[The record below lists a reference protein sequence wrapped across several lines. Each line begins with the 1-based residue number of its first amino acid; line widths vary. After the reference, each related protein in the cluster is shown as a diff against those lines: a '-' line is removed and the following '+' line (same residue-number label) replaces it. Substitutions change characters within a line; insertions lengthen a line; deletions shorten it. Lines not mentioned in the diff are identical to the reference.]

1 MSQQGP
7 HLSSST
13 WGKLGLG
20 VGALVCVLPLLLFGL
35 GGGKLPTLPALQQC
49 VLTAV
54 FIASLVSCSLV
65 ASWRPMIGLLA
76 LPPVF
81 FGLMCLAC
89 WWVVA
94 R

>member
-1 MSQQGP
+1 MNQQGP
-7 HLSSST
+7 HLSSFT
-13 WGKLGLG
+13 WARLGLG
-20 VGALVCVLPLLLFGL
+20 VGAGVCVPPLLLFGL
-35 GGGKLPTLPALQQC
+35 GHGKLPTLPALQQG

-54 FIASLVSCSLV
+54 FIASMAACSL
-65 ASWRPMIGLLA
+65 AAWRRPLIGLLA

-81 FGLMCLAC
+81 FGLMGLAC